1 MTPKQQRFVEEYL
14 VDLNGAQAAIRAGY
28 APKRA
33 SDTARKTLKNREVA
47 DAVAAG
53 MAAKR
58 RRAEISADRVIFEY
72 ARIAFADIAE
82 FVRFGPDGMEILE
95 VATLSKE
102 QTAAIAEVTET
113 KTQRGGTV
121 RFKLHDK
128 LAALNALARHLG
140 VNAPEKLAL
149 TDASGADAEPVD
161 SYEIARRI
169 AFALRQGEEARRV
182 AEESGG
188 GDARSKK
195 LRFDA

>member
-1 MTPKQQRFVEEYL
+1 MTPRQRRFVEEYL

-33 SDTARKTLKNREVA
+33 SDAARKTLKNREVA

-58 RRAEISADRVIFEY
+58 RRAEISADRVVEEY
-72 ARIAFADIAE
+72 ARIAFADIAD
-82 FVRFGPDGMEILE
+82 FVRFGPDGMEVLE
-95 VATLSKE
+95 AAALSKE
-102 QTAAIAEVTET
+102 QTAAIAEVTES

-140 VNAPEKLAL
+140 MNAPEKLAL
-149 TDASGADAEPVD
+149 TDTAGDDAEPVD
-161 SYEIARRI
+161 AYEIARRI

-182 AEESGG
+182 AGENGVGE
-188 GDARSKK
+188 AAKK
-195 LRFDA
+195 LRFDP